1 MGGFK
6 TIEIWGIAAI
16 LCPVTAFS
24 ILDNNQA
31 SMSLLIDQSQT
42 GKMPGFLETTE
53 DCVGRIVPSLN
64 QQF

>member
-24 ILDNNQA
+24 ILDNNWA
-31 SMSLLIDQSQT
+31 SIGPLIDQSQT

-53 DCVGRIVPSLN
+53 VWVGCIVPSLN
-64 QQF
+64 Q